1 MSDISKALV
10 KIALKKLNYSQNQLA
25 EMLGVSASQ
34 ISRWKNHGDYISS
47 EYEDKLNEACNI
59 GGVSADFILRF
70 GSKENAAQW
79 DKLFREL
86 ADYAQENNETSYNC
100 PQLIDYD
107 EWDISLKISNIL
119 DDLGINLPQEMP
131 KHLQIDND
139 DLFEDKYVRIISNIF
154 ESFTAIDGFFH
165 AYFQEL
171 GNNDDIF
178 ENLMKIEETLLNF
191 AVCKIN
197 IDTELAPNFD
207 NYKYTWLKEYREAID
222 QIKYKAI
229 CANLPLREELMNLI
243 DAEIGELSE
252 AAEREAFGFNKIQI
266 HPDIYMNE
274 IILGMRKINQVLPQI
289 MEKLDIKFDPNT
301 DNKE

>member
-47 EYEDKLNEACNI
+47 EYKDKLNEACNI

-86 ADYAQENNETSYNC
+86 ADYAQEDSETSYNC
-100 PQLIDYD
+100 SQLMDYD

-119 DDLGINLPQEMP
+119 DELGINLPQEMP
-131 KHLQIDND
+131 KHLQVDND
-139 DLFEDKYVRIISNIF
+139 DLFEDKYVKIISNIF

-171 GNNDDIF
+171 SVNDDISGI
-178 ENLMKIEETLLNF
+178 LLDIEETLLNF

-197 IDTELAPNFD
+197 IDTELAPNFE

-222 QIKYKAI
+222 QIKYNAI

-289 MEKLDIKFDPNT
+289 MEKLDIKFDPS
-301 DNKE
+301 KE

>member
-10 KIALKKLNYSQNQLA
+10 KLALKKLNYSQNQLA

-86 ADYAQENNETSYNC
+86 ADYAQEDSETSYNC
-100 PQLIDYD
+100 SQLMDYD

-119 DDLGINLPQEMP
+119 DELGINLPQEMP
-131 KHLQIDND
+131 KHLQVDND

-171 GNNDDIF
+171 GVNDDISGI
-178 ENLMKIEETLLNF
+178 LLDIEETLLNF
-191 AVCKIN
+191 AVCKIE
-197 IDTELAPNFD
+197 IDTTLAPNLT
-207 NYKYTWLKEYREAID
+207 NYKDNWLKHYREAVN

-229 CANLPLREELMNLI
+229 CANIPLREELMHLI
-243 DAEIGELSE
+243 DADISELSL
-252 AAEREAFGFNKIQI
+252 AAEREAFGFNKNQI

-274 IILGMRKINQVLPQI
+274 IIDGMRKINQVLPQI
-289 MEKLDIKFDPNT
+289 MEKLDIKFDQS
-301 DNKE
+301 KE

>member
-10 KIALKKLNYSQNQLA
+10 KLALKKLNYSQNQLA

-47 EYEDKLNEACNI
+47 EYKDKLNEACNI

-119 DDLGINLPQEMP
+119 DELGINLPQEMP